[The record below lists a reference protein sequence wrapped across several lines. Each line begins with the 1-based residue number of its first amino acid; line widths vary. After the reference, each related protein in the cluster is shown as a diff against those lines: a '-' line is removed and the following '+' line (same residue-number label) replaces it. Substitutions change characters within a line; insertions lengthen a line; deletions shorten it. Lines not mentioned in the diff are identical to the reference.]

1 MSQFSVNKWIK
12 PGLYTTLDKFSV
24 VGLGF
29 VNFFIL
35 SRVLSKNE
43 FGVWVLFTGL
53 VSVLETLRE
62 GFVKQPL
69 IALMPTHAGTE
80 RNKVGSAAV
89 MLNWGYS
96 IFISILLFSG
106 GVYLEVFWD
115 AKPLA
120 LLLKIYGITN
130 LIFVPFSHY
139 EYLQQSVLDFKGIF
153 IGHLVRSAIPTFFI
167 LTAVSFDFD
176 LSLPILA
183 YWVLAGSAIGLVV
196 MMYYGWKYKHQ
207 FVRTTIADWKTLVS
221 FGRYSLGTNV
231 ASLSIRNMDSWMLG
245 KLLSTESVASYN
257 PAVRVSNLVEIP
269 TLTIANLVFPKM
281 AQFHRSNEQSQSTQ
295 LYERSVS
302 LLLAFMIPL
311 SIVMFLFSDQ
321 IVYVIAGKNY
331 VDSGYL
337 LKITAFYTLFIPFGR
352 QFGILLDATRKP
364 QINFYVVLGTAVVG
378 SIITFVFIKNW
389 GITGAAYGT
398 LLTYVLRFGF
408 QQWWLYAYLS
418 INTMAV
424 FRAIPNVYVGLFNF
438 VRNGFK

>member
-1 MSQFSVNKWIK
+1 M
-12 PGLYTTLDKFSV
+12 YTTLDKFSV

-35 SRVLSKNE
+35 SRVLTKNE

-53 VSVLETLRE
+53 VAVLETLRE

-69 IALMPTHAGTE
+69 IALMPTEAGEE
-80 RNKVGSAAV
+80 RNKVGTAALI
-89 MLNWGYS
+89 LNGGYS
-96 IFISILLFSG
+96 LLISILLFTG
-106 GVYLEVFWD
+106 AAYLEVFWD
-115 AKPLA
+115 AHPLA

-153 IGHLVRSAIPTFFI
+153 IGHLVRSVVLTLFI
-167 LTAVSFDFD
+167 IGSVSFDFAIT
-176 LSLPILA
+176 LPGLTYGVLIGSVLGLA
-183 YWVLAGSAIGLVV
+183 AMV
-196 MMYYGWKYKHQ
+196 YYGWKYKHQ
-207 FVRTTIADWKTLVS
+207 IVRVTISELSSLIS

-245 KLLSTESVASYN
+245 KMLSTEAVASYN
-257 PAVRVSNLVEIP
+257 PAIRVSNLVEIP

-281 AQFHRSNEQSQSTQ
+281 AQFYRSNEQTQSTQ

-311 SIVMFLFSDQ
+311 SIIMFLFSDQ
-321 IVYVIAGKNY
+321 IVYIIAGKNY
-331 VDSGYL
+331 IESGYL

-364 QINFYVVLGTAVVG
+364 KINFYVVLGTAIIG
-378 SIITFVFIKNW
+378 SIITLVFIKNW

-398 LLTYVLRFGF
+398 LLTYLVRFLF
-408 QQWWLYAYLS
+408 QQWWLYSYFG
-418 INTMAV
+418 INTLTV
-424 FRAIPNVYVGLFNF
+424 FRAIPNVYRWFFTF
-438 VRNGFK
+438 VKNGFK